1 MSLLPVDPCSGYQRD
16 SHPLC
21 RPSEGVY
28 FFIEHSITDH
38 QVARDT
44 TICIGNTHGCTCPV
58 TAMEAYIQHSAPCTL
73 LLQKSQALLLHLP
86 APHRIM
92 WLWPCKLPCTQCV
105 YQCYHRVGLPSKTFQ
120 RLDRWQSTAYL
131 IYYGPA
137 CPPSWLIH
145 PTPETWLPPSN
156 TWNHHHLPFWGFH
169 LGDTVL
175 GLLPPNQHLG
185 LGHRPTQWGPA
196 TPIGPCMLIGMR
208 HNCPTAAVACPM
220 IKGTWPLQ
228 WCFDVII
235 LDPQDSELRTTL
247 ISNEVNVLKIH
258 HILVLNITC

>member
-131 IYYGPA
+131 IYSG
-137 CPPSWLIH
+137 PPSWLIH

-156 TWNHHHLPFWGFH
+156 TWNHPHLPFWGFH

-175 GLLPPNQHLG
+175 GFYSGTATKPASWFGTQANPMGTSNTHRSLYAHWYEAQLPDCSSRLPYDKRYL
-185 LGHRPTQWGPA
+185 A
-196 TPIGPCMLIGMR
+196 T
-208 HNCPTAAVACPM
+208 AVVFWCYNPRSSGFW
-220 IKGTWPLQ
+220 IK
-228 WCFDVII
+228 D
-235 LDPQDSELRTTL
+235 TL
-247 ISNEVNVLKIH
+247 NFKWS
-258 HILVLNITC
+258 